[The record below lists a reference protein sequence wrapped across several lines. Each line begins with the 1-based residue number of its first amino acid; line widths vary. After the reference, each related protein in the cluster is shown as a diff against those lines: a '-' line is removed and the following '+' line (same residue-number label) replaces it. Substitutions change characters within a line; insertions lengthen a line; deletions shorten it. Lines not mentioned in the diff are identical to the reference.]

1 MEHAGHAIE
10 ALGVFFLIKAT
21 SMSWIWVYVVLT
33 GLGNGASW
41 AIASPLRGRYWGR
54 KAYATIQGAM
64 LPFSTGAGMIGPVYA
79 GWAYDTT
86 GSYTTAF
93 TIILIFIAISV
104 VVMFFATPPKPP
116 GKITRITDVV

>member
-1 MEHAGHAIE
+1 
-10 ALGVFFLIKAT
+10 
-21 SMSWIWVYVVLT
+21 MSWIWVYVVLT

-79 GWAYDTT
+79 GWAYNIDIYCYLSSGDVLRYSSQAT
-86 GSYTTAF
+86 GKDNPYHRCCVTVQVLLAQVS
-93 TIILIFIAISV
+93 
-104 VVMFFATPPKPP
+104 
-116 GKITRITDVV
+116 